1 MVFSRLRHL
10 LETWLPELLYTLIE
24 LVDPYSVL
32 SVAGLVAAFLA
43 TAFFLLL
50 IFLLVFAFVV
60 FYPSVSSHHHLTPL
74 TPFAAVSV
82 TVSCLYLWN
91 AFLAVILSPSFW
103 NRCIIV
109 VVILSVSIHPLP
121 RPAQSLSSF

>member
-10 LETWLPELLYTLIE
+10 LETWLPGLLFTLIE

-32 SVAGLVAAFLA
+32 SVAGLVAAFLV

-50 IFLLVFAFVV
+50 IFLLLVFAFVV
-60 FYPSVSSHHHLTPL
+60 FYPSVSSHHHLTPS
-74 TPFAAVSV
+74 TPFVAVSL

-109 VVILSVSIHPLP
+109 VVVLSVSIHPLLIP
-121 RPAQSLSSF
+121 HNY